1 MGGQK
6 HTWLGWGG
14 CNLEVDERGMPRGSF
29 PPAIYM
35 ALLLETLQTFLLMF
49 IAENGIVLSVLG
61 YGIKSVK
68 INHLSFWSNS

>member
-6 HTWLGWGG
+6 RTWLGWGG
-14 CNLEVDERGMPRGSF
+14 CNLEVDERGTSRSSS
-29 PPAIYM
+29 PPVIYM
-35 ALLLETLQTFLLMF
+35 APLLEALRTFLLMF

-68 INHLSFWSNS
+68 SNHLSFWSNS